1 MIRMSYTGISSGEVG
16 PARGLLIHSAMIFN
30 MLSNGPAK
38 ARNRIDWEETCFPI
52 LGRRIAR
59 SVDGVRVMNFR
70 DRYLVIAIRILLG
83 LIMLASGIS
92 GLLMG
97 NSTQGVPAKMVAFT
111 QVFWASGIFQM
122 VKVTEIVAGF
132 MLLIGIFPALATLFL
147 APDVVGIV
155 IVNARLMPSFL
166 WLGAVVFVLT
176 AYLGYAYWDRYKS
189 IFSRN

>member
-1 MIRMSYTGISSGEVG
+1 
-16 PARGLLIHSAMIFN
+16 
-30 MLSNGPAK
+30 
-38 ARNRIDWEETCFPI
+38 
-52 LGRRIAR
+52 
-59 SVDGVRVMNFR
+59 MNFR
-70 DRYLVIAIRILLG
+70 NRYLIIAVRILLG

-97 NSTQGVPAKMVAFT
+97 NSTKGVPAQMVTVT

-132 MLLIGIFPALATLFL
+132 MLLFSILPALAILFL

-155 IVNARLMPSFL
+155 VVNSRLMPSFL
-166 WLGAVVFVLT
+166 WIGVTVLVLT
-176 AYLGYAYWDRYKS
+176 AYLGYAYWDKYKL

>member
-1 MIRMSYTGISSGEVG
+1 
-16 PARGLLIHSAMIFN
+16 L
-30 MLSNGPAK
+30 
-38 ARNRIDWEETCFPI
+38 
-52 LGRRIAR
+52 
-59 SVDGVRVMNFR
+59 NFHR
-70 DRYLVIAIRILLG
+70 DRVRRNHGRLRSNSFIERAPRTLPAFTDSSKRASDKALTF
-83 LIMLASGIS
+83 LRPWTNRLLASGIN

-97 NSTQGVPAKMVAFT
+97 NSAKGVPPQMVTFT

-132 MLLIGIFPALATLFL
+132 MLLFGIFPALATLFL

-166 WLGAVVFVLT
+166 WIGAVVFVLT
-176 AYLGYAYWDRYKS
+176 AYLGYAYWDKYKL

>member
-1 MIRMSYTGISSGEVG
+1 
-16 PARGLLIHSAMIFN
+16 
-30 MLSNGPAK
+30 
-38 ARNRIDWEETCFPI
+38 
-52 LGRRIAR
+52 
-59 SVDGVRVMNFR
+59 MNFR
-70 DRYLVIAIRILLG
+70 NRYLVIAIRTLLG

-97 NSTQGVPAKMVAFT
+97 NSTKGVPPQMVTFT

-132 MLLIGIFPALATLFL
+132 MLLFGILPALATLFL

-155 IVNARLMPSFL
+155 VVNARLIPSFL
-166 WLGAVVFVLT
+166 WVGAIVFVLT
-176 AYLGYAYWDRYKS
+176 AYLGYAYWDKYKS

>member
-1 MIRMSYTGISSGEVG
+1 MIT
-16 PARGLLIHSAMIFN
+16 
-30 MLSNGPAK
+30 
-38 ARNRIDWEETCFPI
+38 
-52 LGRRIAR
+52 
-59 SVDGVRVMNFR
+59 
-70 DRYLVIAIRILLG
+70 IRILLG
-83 LIMLASGIS
+83 LIMLASGIT

-132 MLLIGIFPALATLFL
+132 MLLVGIFPALATLFL

>member
-1 MIRMSYTGISSGEVG
+1 MCGQRYSED
-16 PARGLLIHSAMIFN
+16 R
-30 MLSNGPAK
+30 
-38 ARNRIDWEETCFPI
+38 RWTCFSASC
-52 LGRRIAR
+52 LSRRR
-59 SVDGVRVMNFR
+59 RVRAMNFR
-70 DRYLVIAIRILLG
+70 NRYLIIAVRILLG

-97 NSTQGVPAKMVAFT
+97 NSAKGVPAQMVTFT

-132 MLLIGIFPALATLFL
+132 MLLFGIFPALATLFL

-155 IVNARLMPSFL
+155 VVNSRLMPSFL
-166 WLGAVVFVLT
+166 WIGVAVFVLT
-176 AYLGYAYWDRYKS
+176 AYLGYAYWDKYKL

>member
-1 MIRMSYTGISSGEVG
+1 
-16 PARGLLIHSAMIFN
+16 
-30 MLSNGPAK
+30 
-38 ARNRIDWEETCFPI
+38 
-52 LGRRIAR
+52 
-59 SVDGVRVMNFR
+59 MNFR
-70 DRYLVIAIRILLG
+70 NRYLVIAIRILLG

-97 NSTQGVPAKMVAFT
+97 NSTKDVPAQMVTFT

-132 MLLIGIFPALATLFL
+132 MLLFGILPALATLFL

-155 IVNARLMPSFL
+155 VVNARLIPSFL
-166 WLGAVVFVLT
+166 WIGAIVFVLT
-176 AYLGYAYWDRYKS
+176 AYLGYAYWDKYKA